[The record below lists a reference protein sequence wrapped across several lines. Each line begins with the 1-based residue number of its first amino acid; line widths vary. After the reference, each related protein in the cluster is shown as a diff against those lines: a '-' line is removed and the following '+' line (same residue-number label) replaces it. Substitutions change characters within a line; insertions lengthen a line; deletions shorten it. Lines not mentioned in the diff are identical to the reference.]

1 MLLTILGSGTAI
13 PVPDRFPAG
22 YLLQTQ
28 TAQVLIDCGPGVLRR
43 LAQLPQLE
51 PFRGHFR
58 AFTAR
63 NSSNHKGC
71 SREWRCSAN
80 PPR

>member
-1 MLLTILGSGTAI
+1 MIKVILTVFSLL
-13 PVPDRFPAG
+13 V
-22 YLLQTQ
+22 
-28 TAQVLIDCGPGVLRR
+28 

-51 PFRGHFR
+51 PFRGNFR
-58 AFTAR
+58 ALTAR

-71 SREWRCSAN
+71 SREWQCSAN